1 MKKVL
6 IASAALFIAA
16 ITNVNA
22 QTESNQPPVQQKP
35 TMEKPQQVEQ
45 LSKSPVKPEALPEAV
60 IATTKTE
67 PYSGWLVSSAFLVK
81 GAAEYYELT
90 FTKENE
96 TKSVKLD
103 KDGKPVL

>member
-22 QTESNQPPVQQKP
+22 QTETKQTPVQENA

-45 LSKSPVKPEALPEAV
+45 QTKLPVKPEALPEAV

-67 PYSGWLVSSAFLVK
+67 PYSGWLISSAFLVK
-81 GAAEYYELT
+81 GVSEYYELT

-96 TKSVKLD
+96 SRSVKLD
-103 KDGKPVL
+103 KEGKPVM

>member
-22 QTESNQPPVQQKP
+22 QTETKQTPVQENA
-35 TMEKPQQVEQ
+35 TMEKPLQVEKQ
-45 LSKSPVKPEALPEAV
+45 VKSPVKPEALPAAV
-60 IATTKTE
+60 IKATKTE
-67 PYSGWLVSSAFLVK
+67 PYNGWLVSSAFLVK
-81 GAAEYYELT
+81 GVSEYYELT

-103 KDGKPVL
+103 KDGKPVM